1 MPEAENKHRPTWKGG
16 PRVTTPMNN
25 LHRGQ
30 LQVEIE
36 AAKHEVPLSRAQHLT
51 TPSAEEEAAYNL
63 AVTELLQAAQNCLN
77 SREQEALDLYLQGH
91 THEEIAWHLHLH
103 RVGQV
108 QHILDRSL
116 HTLRRTQAARNALG
130 LLQLTGEGWG
140 E

>member
-16 PRVTTPMNN
+16 PKV
-25 LHRGQ
+25 
-30 LQVEIE
+30 
-36 AAKHEVPLSRAQHLT
+36 T

-140 E
+140 EET